1 MIDWTS
7 TLPHPLLTARASC
20 GRSLA
25 IVADDGEWSY
35 ESLVHA
41 VRRRASG
48 LVQCGVTP
56 GDRVGWSMRRLGDDL
71 VTLHAIGWLGAC
83 AVPML
88 KDSLI
93 SDGLVERLGIDHWID
108 KPSDGSLEAAP
119 NAAPW
124 LLDDVRLLVTTSGTT
139 GEPKIVEI
147 TTSQL
152 VFSAF
157 GSAMRLGHLPGDR
170 WLAVL
175 PMHHVGGL
183 SIAMRCLF
191 AATTIELH
199 GRFDEQRV
207 ADALVGGTITQV
219 SLVPT
224 MLDRVL
230 DRLVGCAV
238 HPRVRTVLVG
248 GAKPS
253 DELIERAQALR
264 LPIAM
269 TWGMSETASQV
280 ATLPVGEPMGP
291 APALVFLDVSEEAE
305 RLVVRGPAAAGVCVT
320 SDRGQIDALG
330 RVRVVGRADSMII
343 SGGENIDPN
352 EIVQVLCR
360 HPDVARAHVVGI
372 PDSSYGERPAAALV
386 AAGERRPSAHEL
398 RSFCRQ
404 QLDSF
409 KVPDRMVWLHEEPIN
424 ESGKIRF
431 AELKEWLS
439 RVERSEFDGES
450 L

>member
-1 MIDWTS
+1 MIDWTL
-7 TLPHPLLTARASC
+7 TLPHPLLVARASR
-20 GRSLA
+20 GRALA

-35 ESLVHA
+35 ESLVHS
-41 VRRRASG
+41 VRRRAAG
-48 LVQCGVTP
+48 LIEVGVTA
-56 GDRVGWSMRRLGDDL
+56 GDRVAWSMRRRGDDL
-71 VTLHAIGWLGAC
+71 VTLHAIGWLGAS
-83 AVPML
+83 AVPIAKGATDFGAL
-88 KDSLI
+88 AK
-93 SDGLVERLGIDHWID
+93 RLGADHWIEQ
-108 KPSDGSLEAAP
+108 PQDGRVESAPEAAP
-119 NAAPW
+119 WP
-124 LLDDVRLLVTTSGTT
+124 LDDVRLVVATSGST
-139 GEPKIVEI
+139 GEPKAVEI

-170 WLAVL
+170 WLSVL

-191 AATTIELH
+191 SASTIELH
-199 GRFDEQRV
+199 ERFDEQRV
-207 ADALVGGTITQV
+207 VDALVQGTMTQV

-230 DRLVGCAV
+230 SRFVGLAA

-253 DELIERAQALR
+253 DELVDRAQAHG
-264 LPIAM
+264 LPVSL

-280 ATLPVGEPMGP
+280 ATLPVGEPVGP
-291 APALVFLDVSEEAE
+291 APPLVFLDVISEAG

-320 SDRGQIDALG
+320 GDRGQIDTLG
-330 RVRVVGRADSMII
+330 RVRVTGRADSVII

-352 EIVQVLCR
+352 EIVQVICR

-372 PDSSYGERPAAALV
+372 PDATYGERPAAALI
-386 AAGERRPSAHEL
+386 AAGERRPPVAEL
-398 RSFCRQ
+398 RAFCRQ
-404 QLDSF
+404 QLDAF
-409 KVPDRMVWLHEEPIN
+409 KVPDRMLWLHEEPIN
-424 ESGKIRF
+424 ETGKIRF

-439 RVERSEFDGES
+439 RVERSGHDGES

>member
-1 MIDWTS
+1 MIDWKQ
-7 TLPHPLLTARASC
+7 TLPHPLLAARASR
-20 GRSLA
+20 GPSLA
-25 IVADDGEWSY
+25 IVADDGEWTY

-41 VRRRASG
+41 VRRRAAG
-48 LVQCGVTP
+48 LIDAGVSL
-56 GDRVGWSMRRLGDDL
+56 GQRVAWPMRRLGDDL
-71 VTLHAIGWLGAC
+71 VTLHAIGWLGGC
-83 AVPML
+83 AVPL
-88 KDSLI
+88 APDAL
-93 SDGLVERLGIDHWID
+93 DPVGQAQRLGVDHWIET
-108 KPSDGSLEAAP
+108 PQDGAATDASEP
-119 NAAPW
+119 APW
-124 LLDDVRLLVTTSGTT
+124 PLDEVRLILETSGST
-139 GEPKIVEI
+139 GQPKAVAI

-157 GSAMRLGHLPGDR
+157 GSAMRIGHMPGDR

-199 GRFDEQRV
+199 ARFDEQRV
-207 ADALVGGTITQV
+207 VDSLTQGRATQL

-230 DRLVGCAV
+230 AGFAGCVV
-238 HPRVRTVLVG
+238 HSRVRTVLVG

-253 DELIERAQALR
+253 DELIERAQAQG
-264 LPIAM
+264 LPIAI

-280 ATLPVGEPMGP
+280 ATIPVGEPVGP
-291 APALVFLDVSEEAE
+291 APPLVFLDVTSEAE

-320 SDRGQIDALG
+320 GDRGQIDALG
-330 RVRVVGRADSMII
+330 RVQVTGRADSIII

-352 EIVQVLCR
+352 EITQVLCQ
-360 HPDVARAHVVGI
+360 HPDVARAYVVGI
-372 PDSSYGERPAAALV
+372 PDSTYGERPGAALV
-386 AAGERRPSAHEL
+386 AAGDRQPTAVEL
-398 RSFCRQ
+398 RAFCRQ
-404 QLDSF
+404 QLASF
-409 KVPDRMVWLHEEPIN
+409 KVPDRMLWLSEEPRS
-424 ESGKIRF
+424 ETGKIRF

-439 RVERSEFDGES
+439 RVERTEFDGES